1 MPAFFFGVQTPLG
14 IGEMR
19 HFLLAHR
26 TTKTKG
32 SIKLRFRLRDGRDV
46 QLFHKSDI
54 DADLQDLTR
63 FDNTTCKPK
72 NGSKVYNV
80 VLAGEID
87 REVAIM
93 NDAYTRM
100 LEKGLDLT
108 SEVFER
114 TIEEIKHPIEEVRS
128 AEELLSVRFRRY
140 ADEALRDRIIGQARY
155 DHFITVS
162 GKLERYLIIKG
173 ITRTVPSEVTP
184 DFLMDFRNFLFDEYT
199 YVPKHKLLYKKLNKR
214 SLPTERLSL
223 NTVAT
228 QMKIVQTF
236 FNTLEQ
242 NDEIVKSPFRKL
254 GKERQNAVV
263 KTLYDD
269 PIFLRAEEFK
279 LVRTA
284 ELPEKLRPTRDAFV
298 VLCALGCRISD
309 FQAMSMAN
317 ISVSDEGIPY
327 VHYLP
332 QKTAG
337 TQDTNKEVQTPLV
350 RFAFDIIKRTN
361 FDFPIIRNV
370 YGKAG
375 FNTLIKWV
383 IEQSGVDRTVPI
395 YNEELRKNEYVPIFT
410 QGSSKLGRKTFVDMM
425 AKVQV
430 NKYAAGLHRE
440 GSNAVDRYTNLE
452 LRDRFAL
459 MNAAFDQ
466 KAYKVDKDLKIVRK

>member
-1 MPAFFFGVQTPLG
+1 MKHILF
-14 IGEMR
+14 
-19 HFLLAHR
+19 AHR

-54 DADLQDLTR
+54 DADLRDLTR
-63 FDNTTCKPK
+63 FDYKTCKVK
-72 NGSKVYNV
+72 SGSKVYNL
-80 VLAGEID
+80 VLEGEIN
-87 REVAIM
+87 RELDYM
-93 NDAYTRM
+93 SDAYDRM

-114 TIEEIKHPIEEVRS
+114 TIEELKHPIEETRSS
-128 AEELLSVRFRRY
+128 AEPLYARFKRY

-155 DHFITVS
+155 EHFITVS
-162 GKLERYLIIKG
+162 GKLERYLILKG

-184 DFLMDFRNFLFDEYT
+184 DFLMDFRNFIFDEYL
-199 YVPKHKLLYKKLNKR
+199 YVKKRPALYKKMNKR

-228 QMKIVQTF
+228 QMKILQTF

-254 GKERQNAVV
+254 GKERQVAVM
-263 KTLYDD
+263 KTMYDD

-279 LVRTA
+279 AVRTA
-284 ELPEKLRPTRDAFV
+284 DLPENLKPTRDAFV

-332 QKTAG
+332 KKTAG
-337 TQDTNKEVQTPLV
+337 IQDTNKEVQTPLV

-361 FDFPIIRNV
+361 FSFPIAQNV
-370 YGKAG
+370 FGKAG
-375 FNTLIKWV
+375 FNTLIKWML
-383 IEQSGVDRTVPI
+383 EQCGITRTVPI
-395 YNEELRKNEYVPIFT
+395 YNEEKRENEYVPLYSL
-410 QGSSKLGRKTFVDMM
+410 GSSKLGRKTHVDMM
-425 AKVQV
+425 NKVQI
-430 NKYAAGLHRE
+430 NKYVAGLHRE
-440 GSNAVDRYTNLE
+440 GSDAVNRYTNME
-452 LRDRFAL
+452 MKDRFAL
-459 MNAAFDQ
+459 MSAAFEQ
-466 KAYKVDKDLKIVRK
+466 KTYKVNENLKIVGK